1 MNMRANVW
9 WAAFAFAVIFHI
21 AGLAVAG
28 QGILG
33 EIALEPQMEYME
45 VELAAAPPAPKLA
58 QPQAPAQT
66 QAAPAVAERQG
77 SSVINNV
84 AESVTVPVTNPVF
97 AASEDGNAAPTAV
110 TDATGSGTG
119 VVAATTGGFGDVTGT
134 GVAGTGGSGSAAA
147 AAAPTSAEQEVDSQ
161 PYVID
166 APLPEYPSEARL
178 NKWQGRVIVRVLVEA
193 SGRVVDAQVAKSS
206 GYDELD
212 QAAEEVLYRWRFNP
226 AYRDGQPVTAW
237 VKVPVSFKLTR

>member
-1 MNMRANVW
+1 MRANVW

-58 QPQAPAQT
+58 QPQAPPQT
-66 QAAPAVAERQG
+66 QSAPAVAERQ
-77 SSVINNV
+77 SSSIINNV
-84 AESVTVPVTNPVF
+84 AESVTAPVTNPFFPV
-97 AASEDGNAAPTAV
+97 SEDRNAAPAAV
-110 TDATGSGTG
+110 TDASGSGTG
-119 VVAATTGGFGDVTGT
+119 PVAATNGGFGDVTGI

-147 AAAPTSAEQEVDSQ
+147 AAPPSAEQEVDSQ

-193 SGRVVDAQVAKSS
+193 SGRVADAQVAKSS
-206 GYDELD
+206 GYNELD

>member
-1 MNMRANVW
+1 MRANVW

-33 EIALEPQMEYME
+33 EIALEPQIEYME
-45 VELAAAPPAPKLA
+45 VELAVAPPAPKLA
-58 QPQAPAQT
+58 QPQAPAQAQA
-66 QAAPAVAERQG
+66 QAAPAVAERP
-77 SSVINNV
+77 SSSIINNV
-84 AESVTVPVTNPVF
+84 AESVTAPVTNPVF
-97 AASEDGNAAPTAV
+97 AASEDRNAAPTTVA
-110 TDATGSGTG
+110 DASGSGTG
-119 VVAATTGGFGDVTGT
+119 PVTATSGGFGDVTGT
-134 GVAGTGGSGSAAA
+134 GVTGTGGSGSAAA
-147 AAAPTSAEQEVDSQ
+147 AAPPSAEQEVDSQ

-193 SGRVVDAQVAKSS
+193 SGRVADAQVAKSS
-206 GYDELD
+206 GYNELD